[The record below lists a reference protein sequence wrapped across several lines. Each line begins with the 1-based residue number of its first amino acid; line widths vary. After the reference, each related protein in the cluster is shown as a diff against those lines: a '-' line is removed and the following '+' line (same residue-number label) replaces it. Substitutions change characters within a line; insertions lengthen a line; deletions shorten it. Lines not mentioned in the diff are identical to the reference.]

1 MGLDAIVTDLAAQN
15 PSPELALILKRKKR
29 IERMGVLALGVS
41 GVIGLSMLLTVAIFF
56 KLAIL
61 GPELMFGSAIAALI
75 VFLLASISLLT
86 YSRYFMTAGG
96 RGTAFMTART
106 FRLLP
111 ASF

>member
-61 GPELMFGSAIAALI
+61 GPS
-75 VFLLASISLLT
+75 
-86 YSRYFMTAGG
+86 
-96 RGTAFMTART
+96 
-106 FRLLP
+106 
-111 ASF
+111 